1 MRRRRGIVQEQS
13 LNGKVAL
20 VTGASSGLGRAFAV
34 ALARAGARVFLAARR
49 EEKLREVAE
58 EIHRGGGEPAYHV
71 VDVRVVPSLYD
82 LVDVLLA
89 RFKRLDVLVNNAGVG
104 YRSPLLETR
113 RSEVAEMLETDLAA
127 AIYLTQA
134 SLNALLRAAP
144 SDIVNVS
151 SIAGL
156 EGFAEGTVY
165 CAAKSGLVGF
175 SRALAQEL
183 KPANIRVT
191 ALCPGSI
198 ETDFFER
205 FRPTIERPE
214 MLRPEDA
221 VRALLYVLT
230 SPPNVLHGEVVLRP
244 RVV

>member
-1 MRRRRGIVQEQS
+1 MADQS
-13 LNGKVAL
+13 LRGKVAL
-20 VTGASSGLGRAFAV
+20 ITGASSGLGREF
-34 ALARAGARVFLAARR
+34 ALALAGAGAKVFLAARR
-49 EEKLREVAE
+49 EEQLRGVVE
-58 EIHRGGGEPAYHV
+58 EITQRGGEAAYHV
-71 VDVRVVPSLYD
+71 VDVRVVPALYD

-113 RSEVAEMLETDLAA
+113 RTEIAEMLETNLNA

-134 SLNALLRAAP
+134 CLHALLKTAP

-175 SRALAQEL
+175 TRALTQEL

-191 ALCPGSI
+191 ALCPGSV
-198 ETDFFER
+198 ETDFFDR
-205 FRPTIERPE
+205 FRPTLDRPQ
-214 MLRPEDA
+214 MLRTEDA
-221 VRALLYVLT
+221 VRALLYVLS
-230 SPPNVLHGEVVLRP
+230 SPPNVLHGEIVLRP

>member
-1 MRRRRGIVQEQS
+1 MTEQS
-13 LNGKVAL
+13 LHGKVAL

-34 ALARAGARVFLAARR
+34 ALAGAGAKVFLAARR
-49 EEKLREVAE
+49 EEKLREVVH
-58 EIHRGGGEPAYHV
+58 EIARQGGEAAYHV
-71 VDVRVVPSLYD
+71 VDVRVVPALYD
-82 LVDVLLA
+82 LVDVLLS
-89 RFKRLDVLVNNAGVG
+89 RYKRLDILVNNAGLG

-113 RSEVAEMLETDLAA
+113 RSEITEMLETNLNA

-134 SLNALLRAAP
+134 CLNALLKSAP
-144 SDIVNVS
+144 SDIVNIS

-165 CAAKSGLVGF
+165 CAAKAGLVGF
-175 SRALAQEL
+175 TRALAHEL

-191 ALCPGSI
+191 ALCPGSV
-198 ETDFFER
+198 ETEFFER
-205 FRPTIERPE
+205 FRPTLERPQ
-214 MLRPEDA
+214 MLRVEDA

>member
-1 MRRRRGIVQEQS
+1 VTEQS

-49 EEKLREVAE
+49 EEKLREVVE
-58 EIHRGGGEPAYHV
+58 EIHRAGGEAAYHV

-89 RFKRLDVLVNNAGVG
+89 RFKRLDVLVNNAGLG

-113 RSEVAEMLETDLAA
+113 RSEIAEMLETDLAA

-134 SLNALLRAAP
+134 SLNALLRSAP

-165 CAAKSGLVGF
+165 CAAKFGLIGF
-175 SRALAQEL
+175 NRALAHEL

-191 ALCPGSI
+191 ALCPGSV
-198 ETDFFER
+198 ETDFFDR
-205 FRPTIERPE
+205 YRPTLERE
-214 MLRPEDA
+214 QMLRVEDT

>member
-1 MRRRRGIVQEQS
+1 MTEQS
-13 LNGKVAL
+13 LQGKVAL

-34 ALARAGARVFLAARR
+34 ALGRAGVKVFLAARR
-49 EEKLREVAE
+49 EEKLREVVR
-58 EIHRGGGEPAYHV
+58 EITEAGGEAAYHV

-89 RFKRLDVLVNNAGVG
+89 RFKGLDVLINNAGLG
-104 YRSPLLETR
+104 YRSPLLETK
-113 RSEVAEMLETDLAA
+113 RSEISEMLETDLNA

-134 SLNALLRAAP
+134 SLNALLKSAP
-144 SDIVNVS
+144 ADIVNVA

-175 SRALAQEL
+175 SRALAAEL

-191 ALCPGSI
+191 ALCPGSVDT
-198 ETDFFER
+198 EFFER
-205 FRPTIERPE
+205 YQPTLDRPR
-214 MLRPEDA
+214 MLSIDDC
-221 VRALLYVLT
+221 VRALFFVLT
-230 SPPNVLHGEVVLRP
+230 SPPNVLHGEVVIRP

>member
-1 MRRRRGIVQEQS
+1 MAESSLRGKI
-13 LNGKVAL
+13 AL
-20 VTGASSGLGRAFAV
+20 VTGASSGLGRSF
-34 ALARAGARVFLAARR
+34 ALALAEAGAKVFLAARR
-49 EEKLREVAE
+49 EEKLREVVD
-58 EIHRGGGEPAYHV
+58 EIQRAGGEAAYHV
-71 VDVRVVPSLYD
+71 VDVRVVPALYD

-89 RFKRLDVLVNNAGVG
+89 RFKRLDILVNNAGVG

-113 RSEVAEMLETDLAA
+113 RSEIMEMLETDLAA

-175 SRALAQEL
+175 TRALAQEL

-191 ALCPGSI
+191 AICPGSI

-205 FRPTIERPE
+205 FRPTLERPQ
-214 MLRPEDA
+214 MLRSDDA

-230 SPPNVLHGEVVLRP
+230 SPPNVVHGEIVLRP